1 MITIL
6 YDRDTELDNLIDFIR
21 CTTFCVDFSD
31 TCKDC
36 DSPGACDRCRT
47 ALIETC
53 LMDRET
59 YHDINPFLQAIPK
72 SCNTCANAP
81 ICWLSTTAAAP
92 DPCAHYIPV
101 RAKKE
106 SKEV

>member
-6 YDRDTELDNLIDFIR
+6 YDTDTELDNLTDFIR

-36 DSPGACDRCRT
+36 EAPDACKACR
-47 ALIETC
+47 LRLLETC
-53 LMDRET
+53 VQDRDS
-59 YHDINPFLQAIPK
+59 YNRVNPFLTNKPK

-92 DPCAHYIPV
+92 DPCAHYIPNREV
-101 RAKKE
+101 FKK
-106 SKEV
+106 